1 MIKKIAI
8 GIFLSI
14 GLGFFLAWLYRSDLV
29 LTLVS
34 LQTTLTTTVDSNR
47 SVAWQREQADPVE
60 DNNLPNI
67 IFILADDLGY
77 NDISTFGGGL
87 ASGKV

>member
-8 GIFLSI
+8 GTVLSI
-14 GLGFFLAWLYRSDLV
+14 GLGFSLAWLYRSDLV

-47 SVAWQREQADPVE
+47 SVPWQREQADPVE

-87 ASGKV
+87 AGGA